1 MRLQRFLRGLKR
13 PANARE
19 DALWPRALA
28 GGRALA
34 TALTLMI
41 FVAALTVNDL
51 RLYRFQAAFWG
62 AGLAAMVFGFAPPFF
77 AGRLLSRAM
86 ADAPETPGTWLEGA
100 LMRRRAVLALC
111 VVLLIGWLIFFSGG
125 RTPRW

>member
-1 MRLQRFLRGLKR
+1 MRLQRSLHGLKR
-13 PANARE
+13 PSNATE

-34 TALTLMI
+34 TALTLVI

-62 AGLAAMVFGFAPPFF
+62 AGVAAVVFGFAPPFF
-77 AGRLLSRAM
+77 AGRLLSRALT
-86 ADAPETPGTWLEGA
+86 DAPEAPGTWLEGA
-100 LMRRRAVLALC
+100 IVRRRAVLALC
-111 VVLLIGWLIFFSGG
+111 VVALIAWLIFFSSG